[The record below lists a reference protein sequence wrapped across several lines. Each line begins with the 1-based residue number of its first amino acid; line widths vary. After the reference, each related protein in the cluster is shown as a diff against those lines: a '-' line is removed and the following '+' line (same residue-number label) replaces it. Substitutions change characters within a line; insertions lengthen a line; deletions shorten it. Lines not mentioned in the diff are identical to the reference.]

1 VSDHEADYGKHT
13 DEQLRAGI
21 EKANENEARIAAEES
36 SDALVAAQ
44 AQRQA
49 MADELARRETGAAG

>member
-1 VSDHEADYGKHT
+1 VSDHEADYSKHS

-21 EKANENEARIAAEES
+21 EKANENEARIAAEDS
-36 SDALVAAQ
+36 PDALEAAQ

-49 MADELARRETGAAG
+49 MADELARRESGAAG